1 MVPIARRRERLALV
15 GHSILQLACR
25 QENARLVAHNE
36 ILRKEIARGIM
47 WKGPITGKQFSAAPF
62 SRSIREYL
70 YCSVKSSSVC
80 AGGAINNKPSSHSR
94 PHRARGW
101 TVS

>member
-1 MVPIARRRERLALV
+1 MVPIARRRERLALM

-62 SRSIREYL
+62 SRSVRE
-70 YCSVKSSSVC
+70 CEVVVC
-80 AGGAINNKPSSHSR
+80 AGVEYGKPSSRSR
-94 PHRARGW
+94 PRARPGW